1 MFAKLMDK
9 INNMRPHQLIALA
22 AVCGILMFGVF
33 FAILTAVNEKQQ
45 VATETKEV
53 APVEMVK
60 VVVAKQNIPVRTRIQ
75 ENMLQL
81 KELPATAV
89 PEGAI
94 KDFSTIINEPA
105 RVSIFAGDVLTQ
117 QKLFGEHNDEGF
129 LGTIPPECRA
139 VSISVNNITGV
150 AGFAKPGDFVD
161 VLLVENDNYSATTNI
176 LLQNVQLLSINQS
189 MSASTVDGSEAINNP
204 TIATLALRP
213 ADTLKLISAAK
224 LGEIYLALRPFKPQN
239 MYVGESMYTIESV
252 NKPAPKEEP
261 APKPVQQPVPQIPK
275 IPAQQTQPLPSVPI
289 TPPEQKIEIIVGD
302 KVEQASTSDVQF
314 MTPQPSPKSPGGQG
328 GSVTELPLIPSMPI
342 VDLPPIPS
350 GGN

>member
-9 INNMRPHQLIALA
+9 VNDMRPKQLIALA
-22 AVCGILMFGVF
+22 AVCGLLMFGLF
-33 FAILTAVNEKQQ
+33 FVILSSMNKDSQPV
-45 VATETKEV
+45 TETKEV
-53 APVEMVK
+53 AKVETVK

-75 ENMLQL
+75 ESMLQL
-81 KELPATAV
+81 KELPENAV

-94 KDFSTIINEPA
+94 KDFSTILNEPA

-129 LGTIPPECRA
+129 LGTIPKDCRA

-161 VLLVENDNYSATTNI
+161 VVLVEKDNYSATTNI

-189 MSASTVDGSEAINNP
+189 MSASSVEGSEAINNP

-213 ADTLKLISAAK
+213 EEALKVIAAAK
-224 LGEIYLALRPFKPQN
+224 LGEIYLTLRPFKPQN
-239 MYVGESMYTIESV
+239 MYVGDSIYTMESA

-261 APKPVQQPVPQIPK
+261 APKPVQQPVPQIPS
-275 IPAQQTQPLPSVPI
+275 QTVPTVPLQ
-289 TPPEQKIEIIVGD
+289 PPEPKIEIIVGD
-302 KVEQASTSDVQF
+302 KVEQPANDVQF
-314 MTPQPSPKSPGGQG
+314 VTPEQQPRPPETGGRG
-328 GSVTELPLIPSMPI
+328 GSMTELPMIPSMPI

>member
-22 AVCGILMFGVF
+22 AVCGILMFGLF
-33 FAILTAVNEKQQ
+33 FMILTTVNEKQQ
-45 VATETKEV
+45 VAMEPKEV
-53 APVEMVK
+53 APVETVK

-161 VLLVENDNYSATTNI
+161 VLLVENDNYSATAEV

-224 LGEIYLALRPFKPQN
+224 LGEIYLTLRPFKPQN
-239 MYVGESMYTIESV
+239 MYVGESAYTIESV
-252 NKPAPKEEP
+252 NKPAPKQEP
-261 APKPVQQPVPQIPK
+261 ESKPVQQPIPK
-275 IPAQQTQPLPSVPI
+275 IPAQQIQPLPSVPVS
-289 TPPEQKIEIIVGD
+289 PPEPKIEIIVGD

-314 MTPQPSPKSPGGQG
+314 VTPQASPQPKSPGGQG